1 MNKYQIRDLKRSRDK
16 QINKLSKLL
25 KLLVATEWEMITIAQ
40 EKNDNISYKAA
51 KTVSEASKNIQLSI
65 SQLILTDFSNIEKE
79 KTNKSTPETIRSL
92 KKVVLGK
99 K

>member
-1 MNKYQIRDLKRSRDK
+1 MNRYEIRDLKKSRDK

-25 KLLVATEWEMITIAQ
+25 KLLVEAEWEMITIAN
-40 EKNDNISYKAA
+40 EKNDNVSYKAA
-51 KTVSEASKNIQLSI
+51 KTISEASKCVQLSI
-65 SQLILTDFSNIEKE
+65 SQLILTDFSSIEKVR
-79 KTNKSTPETIRSL
+79 TNKSNPESISSL

>member
-25 KLLVATEWEMITIAQ
+25 KLLVATEWEMIAIAQ
-40 EKNDNISYKAA
+40 EKNDSVSYKAA
-51 KTVSEASKNIQLSI
+51 KTVSEASKSIQLSI

-79 KTNKSTPETIRSL
+79 KTNKSNPETIRSL